1 MTIKGIDNFLKEE
14 DCKGKSRTI
23 HSNVIDT
30 IRPSKKDES
39 TAGII

>member
-1 MTIKGIDNFLKEE
+1 MTMKGIDSFLKEE

-23 HSNVIDT
+23 HSNVIDKK
-30 IRPSKKDES
+30 RPSKKEVR